1 MVSDPL
7 TDGCYEGVR
16 PQSIS
21 SRAMLIV
28 CPKCDTTYRVDRVAL
43 GAEGRRVRCARCMT
57 IWRATANDAPP
68 MAAATAPRPETAEAA
83 EAARGGDG
91 SVFAAAAPAPAPV
104 VIAEAPS
111 LVPAIEAP
119 ARPPDPDAGIIEPL
133 GEDIETL
140 AARRALR
147 QNTRKAG
154 RGRWRLP
161 RLSTVVVGLAASLAA
176 LIAGRTTVVRT
187 FPQTASLFA
196 AMHLPVNLRGLDF
209 ADVKSSE
216 EFDQGVPVLVV
227 DGRIVNLTNRILDV
241 PRLRIAVRN
250 AAGHEVYAWTALAQS
265 PILGPRDSLPFR
277 ARLASP
283 PGDARDVVV
292 RFFTKHDRMAGFQ

>member
-1 MVSDPL
+1 
-7 TDGCYEGVR
+7 
-16 PQSIS
+16 
-21 SRAMLIV
+21 MLIV

-57 IWRATANDAPP
+57 IWRATADDAPP
-68 MAAATAPRPETAEAA
+68 MAAATAPRPQTAEPA
-83 EAARGGDG
+83 EAVRAADA
-91 SVFAAAAPAPAPV
+91 SSFAPAAPAGRV

-111 LVPAIEAP
+111 LIPAIEAP
-119 ARPPDPDAGIIEPL
+119 TRPADADAGVIEPL
-133 GEDIETL
+133 GEDIETM
-140 AARRALR
+140 AARRERR
-147 QNTRKAG
+147 QYRRKPG

-161 RLSTVVVGLAASLAA
+161 RLSTVVVGLAASLVA

-196 AMHLPVNLRGLDF
+196 AIHLPVNLRGLDF

-241 PRLRIAVRN
+241 PRLRIAIRN

-283 PGDARDVVV
+283 PSDARDVVV
-292 RFFTKHDRMAGFQ
+292 RFFTKRDRMAGFQ

>member
-1 MVSDPL
+1 
-7 TDGCYEGVR
+7 
-16 PQSIS
+16 
-21 SRAMLIV
+21 MLIV
-28 CPKCDTTYRVDRVAL
+28 CPKCETTYRLDRVSL

-57 IWRATANDAPP
+57 IWRASANDALPMPAAPP
-68 MAAATAPRPETAEAA
+68 GPQVAEAA
-83 EAARGGDG
+83 EAVGAADG
-91 SVFAAAAPAPAPV
+91 SALAPAAPAAARV

-111 LVPAIEAP
+111 LVPAIEAQ
-119 ARPPDPDAGIIEPL
+119 AHLPDADAGIVEPL
-133 GEDIETL
+133 GQDIETM
-140 AARRALR
+140 AAQRERR
-147 QNTRKAG
+147 QTMRKPR

-196 AMHLPVNLRGLDF
+196 AMHLPVNWRGLDF

-277 ARLASP
+277 TRLASP

-292 RFFTKHDRMAGFQ
+292 RFFTKRDRMAGFQ

>member
-1 MVSDPL
+1 
-7 TDGCYEGVR
+7 
-16 PQSIS
+16 
-21 SRAMLIV
+21 MLIV
-28 CPKCDTTYRVDRVAL
+28 CPKCETTYQLDRVSL
-43 GAEGRRVRCARCMT
+43 GAEGRQVRCARCMT
-57 IWRATANDAPP
+57 IWRASANDALPIP
-68 MAAATAPRPETAEAA
+68 AATTPGPQIAEAA
-83 EAARGGDG
+83 EAVAAADG
-91 SVFAAAAPAPAPV
+91 SALTPAAPV

-111 LVPAIEAP
+111 LVPAIEAQ
-119 ARPPDPDAGIIEPL
+119 ARLPDADAGIIEPL
-133 GEDIETL
+133 AQDIETM
-140 AARRALR
+140 AAQRERR
-147 QNTRKAG
+147 QTMRKP
-154 RGRWRLP
+154 RRDRWRLP
-161 RLSTVVVGLAASLAA
+161 RLSTVVVGLAVSLAA

-277 ARLASP
+277 TRLASP

-292 RFFTKHDRMAGFQ
+292 RFFTKRDRMAGFQ

>member
-1 MVSDPL
+1 
-7 TDGCYEGVR
+7 
-16 PQSIS
+16 
-21 SRAMLIV
+21 MLIV
-28 CPKCDTTYRVDRVAL
+28 CPKCDTTYRVDHVAL
-43 GAEGRRVRCARCMT
+43 GAEGRQVRCARCMT
-57 IWRATANDAPP
+57 IWRASANEAPP
-68 MAAATAPRPETAEAA
+68 MAAAGAPRPETAEAA
-83 EAARGGDG
+83 EAVRTAEG
-91 SVFAAAAPAPAPV
+91 SALAPAAPV
-104 VIAEAPS
+104 VMAEAPS
-111 LVPAIEAP
+111 LVPAIEAQ
-119 ARPPDPDAGIIEPL
+119 ARPPDADAGIIEPL

-140 AARRALR
+140 AARRERR
-147 QNTRKAG
+147 QKPSKTR

-161 RLSTVVVGLAASLAA
+161 RLSTLVVGLAASLAA
-176 LIAGRTTVVRT
+176 LIAGRTEVVRT

-277 ARLASP
+277 TRLASP
-283 PGDARDVVV
+283 PSDARDVVV

>member
-1 MVSDPL
+1 
-7 TDGCYEGVR
+7 
-16 PQSIS
+16 
-21 SRAMLIV
+21 MLIV
-28 CPKCDTTYRVDRVAL
+28 CPKCGTTYRVDHTAL
-43 GAEGRRVRCARCMT
+43 GVEGRQVRCARCMT
-57 IWRATANDAPP
+57 IWRASTDDAPP
-68 MAAATAPRPETAEAA
+68 MAAATAPRQEAA
-83 EAARGGDG
+83 EAAVRSANGL
-91 SVFAAAAPAPAPV
+91 APATPVAPV

-111 LVPAIEAP
+111 VVPAMEAQAHP
-119 ARPPDPDAGIIEPL
+119 PDAGIIEPL

-140 AARRALR
+140 AARRERR
-147 QNTRKAG
+147 QKLPKTG

-161 RLSTVVVGLAASLAA
+161 RLSTVVIGLAASLAA
-176 LIAGRTTVVRT
+176 LITCRTAVVQT

-227 DGRIVNLTNRILDV
+227 DGKIVNLTNRILDV

-277 ARLASP
+277 TRLASP

-292 RFFTKHDRMAGFQ
+292 RFFTKRDRMAGFQ